1 MEKVTIKIAE
11 KFRPLLT
18 EHFRYKLYY
27 GGRAGGKS
35 YAFADC
41 LLLLARQKKLFIA
54 CVREV
59 QNSIKDSVYKL
70 LKDRAEYY
78 KFDDFIFYE
87 DRIENIVTGSKF
99 VFKGLKDQNK
109 QNIKSLEGVDICW
122 CFVAGTKIDGRNVED
137 IRVGDYV
144 WSYNLEKKIF
154 EYKKVKRIMRKKS
167 PDELIRLTLS
177 GLPDIIGTANHP
189 ILVKDK
195 GYIPLG
201 EIKEGD
207 IIYAKEDRSS
217 RICLLFGRLW
227 RKNLFRFCW
236 KKSKIQKDWET
247 LLFRLCQKN
256 KFGKNEKTKSYGQSS
271 NFGKNEKNNNQKRDK
286 TEDFRG
292 KWERLLKSS
301 RVVMENSWSWLVGGI
316 IYTNR
321 TLQRQRGFTDELQS
335 RPCEYILRDCNRS
348 GWWNSLWS
356 YCEGRRQEKSSILRE
371 QRVDSIKIQK
381 QGSLKQFGLSD
392 GGNYVY
398 NIEVEGN
405 NNYFANGILVHNCE
419 ESQAITKESFEVL
432 DPTIRKSGSELWFSM
447 NRENE
452 NDAIWRAIAANP
464 DDQTLIVKVN
474 YYDNPFC
481 PDEMKYLA
489 EKCKA
494 ENLDDYM
501 HIWEGEPISLGDY
514 KLFNVKDVREAM
526 IPKMDSS
533 TSPLIIGLDIARAGS
548 DKTVFCL
555 RKGRWVMKFDV
566 IKGYDTVEVADKLT
580 NYIKELHPAKAFL
593 DLGNSGAGVYD
604 IMKARGFAGIV
615 KGVNFGGKAI
625 QPDRY
630 KNKRA
635 EMYATA
641 NEWIKQELPVQLPN
655 DDLLFEEL
663 TTIERVKVAG
673 DTLQL
678 EDKELFKKRIGRSPD
693 RADAFVLTFAE
704 PVYDNGTVKTYGN
717 YTTINDLFFGKKRSN
732 NTW

>member
-18 EHFRYKLYY
+18 EHYRYKLYY

-70 LKDRAEYY
+70 LKDRADAYN
-78 KFDDFIFYE
+78 FDDFIFYE

-122 CFVAGTKIDGRNVED
+122 
-137 IRVGDYV
+137 
-144 WSYNLEKKIF
+144 
-154 EYKKVKRIMRKKS
+154 
-167 PDELIRLTLS
+167 
-177 GLPDIIGTANHP
+177 
-189 ILVKDK
+189 
-195 GYIPLG
+195 
-201 EIKEGD
+201 
-207 IIYAKEDRSS
+207 
-217 RICLLFGRLW
+217 
-227 RKNLFRFCW
+227 
-236 KKSKIQKDWET
+236 
-247 LLFRLCQKN
+247 
-256 KFGKNEKTKSYGQSS
+256 
-271 NFGKNEKNNNQKRDK
+271 
-286 TEDFRG
+286 
-292 KWERLLKSS
+292 
-301 RVVMENSWSWLVGGI
+301 
-316 IYTNR
+316 
-321 TLQRQRGFTDELQS
+321 
-335 RPCEYILRDCNRS
+335 
-348 GWWNSLWS
+348 
-356 YCEGRRQEKSSILRE
+356 
-371 QRVDSIKIQK
+371 
-381 QGSLKQFGLSD
+381 
-392 GGNYVY
+392 
-398 NIEVEGN
+398 
-405 NNYFANGILVHNCE
+405 CE

-533 TSPLIIGLDIARAGS
+533 TSPLVIGLDIARAGS

-555 RKGRWVMKFDV
+555 RKGRWVMKFEV

-580 NYIKELHPAKAFL
+580 NYITELHPAKAFL

-615 KGVNFGGKAI
+615 KGINFGGKAI